1 MATWSLYNIS
11 SCFFQ
16 KRFRFGP
23 WSFFVYPPVSVRP
36 FISSN
41 VLPPPFFPQFGLSCS
56 RGGYLVKSPP
66 FHPIL
71 PYSSEGRAHN
81 LLEWNGMV
89 LLPLCL
95 GRRPFTEGDS
105 FFLASHIS
113 CLESKKESSGR
124 ILRNCR
130 SVESPF
136 GPHRLLC
143 FFCFFLLTKYGSAPG
158 EISGLFCRPI
168 AKIIIGVH
176 FF

>member
-1 MATWSLYNIS
+1 MAKADCRDHARETFHWLPGVTS
-11 SCFFQ
+11 SCFVQ
-16 KRFRFGP
+16 KNVRP
-23 WSFFVYPPVSVRP
+23 WPPVSVRP

-41 VLPPPFFPQFGLSCS
+41 VLPPLSFPNSASLV
-56 RGGYLVKSPP
+56 RGVGTWSNLPP
-66 FHPIL
+66 FIQFFL
-71 PYSSEGRAHN
+71 GSEGRGHN

-143 FFCFFLLTKYGSAPG
+143 FFCFF
-158 EISGLFCRPI
+158 RPI